1 MIVAHAEASDYG
13 LGGKTDDEV
22 LGKVMELKRLLDGS
36 DDDDDEERAFK
47 FGTLEI
53 SVRVQKELRQRHQAL
68 VRFRERVLGKKAELV
83 EKAMVRPCQRAAN
96 RLRTAN
102 SRMKSPRKR
111 LVRKRERQETV
122 GERRSGRVQ

>member
-1 MIVAHAEASDYG
+1 
-13 LGGKTDDEV
+13 
-22 LGKVMELKRLLDGS
+22 MELKRLLDGS

-83 EKAMVRPCQRAAN
+83 EKAMVRLAKGPN

-102 SRMKSPRKR
+102 SRMKS
-111 LVRKRERQETV
+111 QA
-122 GERRSGRVQ
+122 